1 MAADTID
8 EHMKLGKTIA
18 LSCLEYY
25 CADIVDCYGVEF
37 LHCPTVADTHRLL
50 AKAEER
56 GFLGMLGS
64 IDCMHWLLHN
74 CMVGW

>member
-8 EHMKLGKTIA
+8 EHMKLGKTTA

-37 LHCPTVADTHRLL
+37 LHCPTIADTHRLL
-50 AKAEER
+50 AKVEEC
-56 GFLGMLGS
+56 GFPSMLGS
-64 IDCMHWLLHN
+64 IDFMYWVWHN
-74 CMVGW
+74 SLVGW